1 MVPVALA
8 TGLQVAG
15 HAVAYVM
22 SQVWEVLMPTTI
34 TMYSEKCAILSFP
47 P

>member
-1 MVPVALA
+1 MSQVEGGNMVPVVLA

-22 SQVWEVLMPTTI
+22 S
-34 TMYSEKCAILSFP
+34 
-47 P
+47 